1 MKLWGGRFSQ
11 EPDKL
16 FFEFTSSLAFDR
28 LLFHEEIEVDL
39 AWLEALQKAGVITVE
54 EKEKLQMALRE
65 CQKEIEKGKFIFL
78 ETDEDIHTAIER
90 RLEEKAGE
98 VAGKLHTGR
107 SRNDLAAT
115 VLRIFLK
122 KKIIELNHLICKL
135 LEAILKRAEEAKGI
149 IMPSYTH
156 LQLAQPV
163 YFSHYLMAYFW
174 MIKRDFDRLISCY
187 KEMDY
192 LPLGAAAVTGTPYQI
207 DREEL
212 AKELG
217 FAHLT
222 DNSVDAVADRD
233 FAIHFLSQIS
243 ILMMHLSRLAEEL
256 ILWSTAEFGYI
267 ELNDAFTSGSSV
279 MPQKKNPDAAEL
291 IRGRAGRVFGHL
303 LALLT
308 TLKGLPL
315 SYNRDLQEDKEG
327 LFDAL
332 MVVEGSLQVM
342 RGMIESFELRKER
355 FEEAIR
361 KGFLEA
367 TEVADYL
374 VHKGLPFRR
383 AHEITGKVVAY
394 AIQQGK
400 TLPQLSLGEWQQF
413 SPLFQAD
420 LFEFISLEAALRR
433 RNVYGGTGPEALE
446 TQLKQAE
453 KVIKG
458 QKDWLKE
465 YLA

>member
-1 MKLWGGRFSQ
+1 MKLWGGRFSR

-16 FFEFTSSLAFDR
+16 FLEFTSSLSFDR
-28 LLFHEEIEVDL
+28 LLFQEEIEVDL
-39 AWLEALQKAGVITVE
+39 VWLKVLEKANILSPG
-54 EKEKLQMALRE
+54 EKERLRLALKE
-65 CQKEIEKGKFIFL
+65 CQEEIEKESFAFL

-90 RLEEKAGE
+90 RLEEKVGE
-98 VAGKLHTGR
+98 LAGKLHTGR

-122 KKIIELNHLICKL
+122 RKIVELNHFISQL
-135 LEAILKRAEEAKGI
+135 LETILKRAKEAKEI
-149 IMPSYTH
+149 IMPAYTH
-156 LQLAQPV
+156 LQPAQPV

-174 MIKRDFDRLISCY
+174 MIKRDFDRLVSCY
-187 KEMDY
+187 KKMDY

-217 FAHLT
+217 FAHLS
-222 DNSVDAVADRD
+222 DNSVDAVSDRD
-233 FAIHFLSQIS
+233 FVIHFLSQIS

-267 ELNDAFTSGSSV
+267 ELDEAFTSGSSV

-308 TLKGLPL
+308 TMKGLPL

-332 MVVEGSLQVM
+332 MVVEGSLRVM
-342 RGMIESFELRKER
+342 KGMIESFELKKER
-355 FEEAIR
+355 FEEAMR

-374 VHKGLPFRR
+374 VNKGIPFRR
-383 AHEITGKVVAY
+383 AHEVTGQVVTY

-400 TLPQLSLGEWQQF
+400 TLPQLSLDEWQRF
-413 SPLFQAD
+413 SSLFQAD
-420 LFEFISLEAALRR
+420 LFEFISIEAALKR
-433 RNVYGGTGPEALE
+433 RNVYGGTGPESLE
-446 TQLKQAE
+446 AQFQQAE
-453 KVIKG
+453 KVIKR
-458 QKDWLKE
+458 QEDWLKE
-465 YLA
+465 HF